1 MPIPEASEKDSAPA
15 QKPFPSGEGLFVWG
29 KVKRL

>member
-15 QKPFPSGEGLFVWG
+15 QKPFPSGEGLLVWN
-29 KVKRL
+29 K